1 MSLRTK
7 ILHHSLH
14 LLPTHSFTRQ
24 TLSLAL
30 SALPSSHPDHRADP
44 TTDAIIDTLF
54 GAGVSA
60 PGKALVE
67 AWENEGIERMVVD
80 EGPRGLG
87 AILGDRLSW
96 SADVGDHLVE
106 AYALLASPATTSS
119 IPFPSLPT
127 SILNFLPNLN
137 TPLYT
142 PPSTIPPAPL
152 SPIDDAP
159 TSSSRSVPPQLNQ
172 RLPLLSLNPLGPLT
186 YAWRIAD
193 AALSLTEKHRGLR
206 KGVMNEPIGSGP
218 EWYTSRLGVS
228 LVYLAA
234 EASLLHPHHG
244 QNASPGES
252 AENPRLTA
260 AIQALGFNMRRY
272 ESMNNTAEQRQQ
284 GLGGSVGY
292 AQFLGKSLAGLIRS
306 RGW

>member
-1 MSLRTK
+1 MNNPSDYSITGPYKIFLQACGVRQLRLQISSPMSLRTK

-106 AYALLASPATTSS
+106 VGCLVLQTRDESPSPYTHYYRLLVPIRLTRYSHPLR
-119 IPFPSLPT
+119 PHRPSH
-127 SILNFLPNLN
+127 S
-137 TPLYT
+137 
-142 PPSTIPPAPL
+142 PPSPHP
-152 SPIDDAP
+152 SS
-159 TSSSRSVPPQLNQ
+159 TSCQ
-172 RLPLLSLNPLGPLT
+172 T
-186 YAWRIAD
+186 
-193 AALSLTEKHRGLR
+193 
-206 KGVMNEPIGSGP
+206 
-218 EWYTSRLGVS
+218 
-228 LVYLAA
+228 
-234 EASLLHPHHG
+234 
-244 QNASPGES
+244 
-252 AENPRLTA
+252 
-260 AIQALGFNMRRY
+260 
-272 ESMNNTAEQRQQ
+272 
-284 GLGGSVGY
+284 
-292 AQFLGKSLAGLIRS
+292 
-306 RGW
+306 